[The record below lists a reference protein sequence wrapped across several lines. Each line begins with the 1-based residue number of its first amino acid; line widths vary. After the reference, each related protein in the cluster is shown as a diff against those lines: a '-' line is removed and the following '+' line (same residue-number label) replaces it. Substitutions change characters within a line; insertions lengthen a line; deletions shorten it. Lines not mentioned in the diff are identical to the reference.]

1 MKAGFSRVSI
11 TPPVGTTM
19 MGFGDR
25 DMAHGCTAI
34 HDEIHVRALA
44 LEHKGERTLIM
55 GFDLCFLGREETDR
69 LKGAIGRYL
78 DLTPRRMLLNTSHNH
93 VGPAVGTWYS
103 AGYAAPDRLYLSRL
117 EEAVIEAA
125 CKAFGHM
132 KSVTLS
138 AGMTRTQLPMNRRR
152 RMPNSHIENRP
163 NPHKRA
169 YDRLPI
175 CLFTDDGGTPVCLLF
190 SVSCHPS
197 MMTGWE
203 ISAEYPGV
211 AMRRLDEHFGLPCSL
226 FLQGVGGDAKP
237 AVIGGHGVDTWQK
250 GTWELMEE
258 AGAIVAE
265 EVIEAL
271 QSAMNLVEPS
281 LHAALTEMKWPLQP
295 TPSRSELEKCAE
307 NLDAAAK
314 EEVVKRLWART
325 QLARLDRGFELAT
338 SVTLTIHGM
347 TLGNGVRL
355 IGIEGEAVGDWGYFI
370 ESYFGGGV
378 TFALGYS
385 NGQGLYLPTSEMVT
399 EGGYEVTSGWE
410 YGFPSNLARG
420 METPMR
426 KALEELTSLGIV

>member
-11 TPPVGTTM
+11 TPPVGTSM

-34 HDEIHVRALA
+34 HDEIYVRALA

-55 GFDLCFLGREETDR
+55 GFDLCFLGREEADR
-69 LKGAIGRYL
+69 MKGAIGRYIN
-78 DLTPRRMLLNTSHNH
+78 LTPRQILLNTSHNH

-103 AGYAAPDRLYLSRL
+103 AGYAAPDRLYLGRL
-117 EEAVIEAA
+117 EEAVTEAA
-125 CKAFGHM
+125 CKAFEHM

-138 AGMTRTQLPMNRRR
+138 AGMTRSQLPLNRRR
-152 RMPNSHIENRP
+152 RMPDGRIENRP
-163 NPHKRA
+163 NPQKQA
-169 YDRLPI
+169 YDRLPV
-175 CLFTDDGGTPVCLLF
+175 CLLSEESGTPVCLLF

-211 AMRRLDEHFGLPCSL
+211 AMRRLDEHFGLPCTL

-237 AVIGGHGVDTWQK
+237 AVIGRHGVDTWQK

-258 AGAIVAE
+258 AGALVAG
-265 EVIEAL
+265 EVIDVLQGAL
-271 QSAMNLVEPS
+271 NTIEPN
-281 LHAALTEMKWPLQP
+281 LHAVLTEMRWPLQP
-295 TPSRSELEKCAE
+295 APSRSEFETIAE
-307 NLDAAAK
+307 SLDAA
-314 EEVVKRLWART
+314 EMGEVVKRLWAKS
-325 QLARLDRGFELAT
+325 QLARLDRGFVLPT
-338 SVTLTIHGM
+338 SVSLTVHGLN
-347 TLGNGVRL
+347 LGSSVRL

-370 ESYFGGGV
+370 ESYFEDGV
-378 TFALGYS
+378 TFVLGYS
-385 NGQGLYLPTSEMVT
+385 NGQGLYLPTSEMVS

-410 YGFPSNLARG
+410 YGFPSNLAPG

-426 KALEELTSLGIV
+426 KALETLTTLGIE